1 MDLNRFDKSTFTTNP
16 YVRKI
21 DKPWGYEIHW
31 VPEGMPYMGKL
42 LHIDGGK
49 RLSLQV
55 HEQKQE
61 SYWLI
66 NGKCNLI
73 MDNEKGE
80 LSTIQ
85 MVKGKGYTT
94 RAVSY
99 THLVAVTPF
108 LLHAGEGP
116 FTGFSFINTE
126 GTPTLQM
133 QALMK
138 IPKVEGKP
146 SLSPYILGLEK
157 LLTSDYPQKDFR
169 DSLKSDSSLSISILA
184 QDTFKWV
191 MRL

>member
-1 MDLNRFDKSTFTTNP
+1 MIDLNTFDKSTFTTNP

-55 HEQKQE
+55 HDQKQE

-66 NGKCNLI
+66 NGECNLI
-73 MDNEKGE
+73 IDNEKRE

-94 RAVSY
+94 RVGQR
-99 THLVAVTPF
+99 HRHQAVTDCDIIEVSMPES
-108 LLHAGEGP
+108 G
-116 FTGFSFINTE
+116 NTWRLE
-126 GTPTLQM
+126 DDFARPDETPEQR
-133 QALMK
+133 MK
-138 IPKVEGKP
+138 ERQG
-146 SLSPYILGLEK
+146 
-157 LLTSDYPQKDFR
+157 
-169 DSLKSDSSLSISILA
+169 
-184 QDTFKWV
+184 
-191 MRL
+191 M